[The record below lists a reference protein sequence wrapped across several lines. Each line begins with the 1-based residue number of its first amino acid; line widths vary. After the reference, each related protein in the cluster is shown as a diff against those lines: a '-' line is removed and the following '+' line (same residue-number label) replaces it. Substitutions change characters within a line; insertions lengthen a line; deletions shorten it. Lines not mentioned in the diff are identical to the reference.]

1 MAQPGHPV
9 VQLDPLADGF
19 LCGEEVPVDR
29 MRRLREQTG
38 ILRLRCFR
46 VVAVLA
52 QRGGFG
58 LVGLGDVIDTGR
70 HCLLGHSPS
79 TGAADGEGRR
89 GSSLRVVSLAAVGA
103 GVSCSAARALRG
115 QSCLCSRTG
124 KVVGGGVSARRV
136 AGHDDVG
143 RVILEVDI

>member
-9 VQLDPLADGF
+9 VQLDPLAGGF

-58 LVGLGDVIDTGR
+58 LVGLGEIED
-70 HCLLGHSPS
+70 S
-79 TGAADGEGRR
+79 TDRATFVAY
-89 GSSLRVVSLAAVGA
+89 LVSLPVIPISTVLLTIKEKTVWAMGSLAVGA
-103 GVSCSAARALRG
+103 FA
-115 QSCLCSRTG
+115 
-124 KVVGGGVSARRV
+124 V
-136 AGHDDVG
+136 AVMTV
-143 RVILEVDI
+143 RLQQIWNLNA